1 MSRSAYKGPLQ
12 AVILDWAGTT
22 MDYGCYAPAVVFTE
36 VYRREGVDITMPE
49 AREPMGAHKKVHIRK
64 ISQIESVR
72 VKWNAAHGR
81 DPEESDVER
90 MFQQFI
96 PLQLECLADY
106 ADLIPGTLEAVDAF
120 RRKDLKIGSTTGY
133 MGEMMD
139 LLKGEAKERGYVPDA
154 SVCATDVP
162 EGRPAPWMCVQ
173 NAQILGTYPFE
184 SCVKVDDTLPGI
196 EEGLN
201 AGMWTV
207 GLTKTGNEI
216 GLNETEIDALEP
228 KDLDVHLER
237 AQSRMDGIGAHYIVE
252 GIWDVPDLLDEIT
265 DRLSKGERP

>member
-1 MSRSAYKGPLQ
+1 
-12 AVILDWAGTT
+12 
-22 MDYGCYAPAVVFTE
+22 
-36 VYRREGVDITMPE
+36 
-49 AREPMGAHKKVHIRK
+49 
-64 ISQIESVR
+64 
-72 VKWNAAHGR
+72 
-81 DPEESDVER
+81 
-90 MFQQFI
+90 
-96 PLQLECLADY
+96 
-106 ADLIPGTLEAVDAF
+106 
-120 RRKDLKIGSTTGY
+120 
-133 MGEMMD
+133 
-139 LLKGEAKERGYVPDA
+139 
-154 SVCATDVP
+154 
-162 EGRPAPWMCVQ
+162 MCVQ

-228 KDLDVHLER
+228 KDLDAHLEKAR
-237 AQSRMDGIGAHYIVE
+237 TRMDDVGAHYIVE